1 MTPKRIIPNII
12 ALSATAYAHQAE
24 NLSLEYDEP
33 AKQWVEALPLGNGN
47 LGAMVFGGVEEAR
60 FQLNE
65 DTLYIGEPH
74 DYSKPD
80 AHKSLEELREYLFKG
95 DQRNA
100 QNLANAK
107 MMSNPF
113 TQIPYQTLGDI
124 SLKFEGHK
132 EYTNYSR
139 TLDLTDATSVTTYTV
154 GDVNYTRTAIASYPD
169 NVIVIKLEADQPG
182 ALTFSTELRTA
193 HQNHQR
199 SLDGNRINL
208 SGTLADSYKLPRYRV
223 DSKFENPLR
232 FHAILDLSLDGG
244 SVETVNNTL
253 KVTEANSVTLTFTA
267 DTSYVNFRD
276 VSGDPQAV
284 CESRL
289 KAIASSDWDTLMK
302 RHVEDYQNLFDRVSI
317 DLGSTGQEHKMT
329 DDRLITATKEED
341 NDPGL
346 ASLIYQYGRYLM
358 IACSRAGTQ
367 PSNLQGLWSEN
378 NTPPWG
384 SRYTVNINTE
394 MNYWPAEMANL
405 SECHEPLF
413 TALEDLAKSGSI
425 TAKNHYNCRGWV
437 LHHNFDL
444 WRGTAPINGSNHGL
458 WTTGGAWL
466 CQHLWW
472 HYEYNEDRAFLQRAY
487 PIMKGAAEFFV
498 DFLIVDPRNDKG
510 WLISTPSHSPE
521 NGGLVAG
528 ATMDHQIIRDLFRNV
543 IAASEILDIDNDLR
557 TQLQSM
563 VPKIAPNQIGKHGQ
577 LQEWLEDR
585 DNPKNK
591 HRHVSHLWALHPGD
605 EINWQDT
612 PELFE
617 AAKQSLN
624 FRGDEAT
631 GWSMGWKMNF
641 WARFL
646 DGERAKKIY
655 NNLTSI
661 NAVKGVSMRR
671 GGLYPN
677 LFCAHPP
684 FQIDGNFGATAGI
697 TEMVM
702 QNHIKTQDGAR
713 LIHLLPALPSAWAK
727 EGHLTGLKARGG
739 ITVDVHWKDGKVTK
753 ASFLSVKDQ
762 EVPVKVG
769 DQIKTISLKANTA
782 YTL

>member
-1 MTPKRIIPNII
+1 MTLNKIIPSII
-12 ALSATAYAHQAE
+12 VMGAAAYAHQAE
-24 NLSLEYDEP
+24 NLSLDYDEP
-33 AKQWVEALPLGNGN
+33 AAQWVEALPLGNGN
-47 LGAMVFGGVEEAR
+47 LGAMVFGGVQEAR
-60 FQLNE
+60 YQLNE
-65 DTLYIGEPH
+65 DTLYVGEPH
-74 DYSKPD
+74 DYSKPN
-80 AHKSLEELREYLFKG
+80 AHKSLEGVRELLFKG
-95 DQRNA
+95 EQHKA
-100 QNLANAK
+100 EYLANTE
-107 MMSNPF
+107 MMSDPF

-124 SLKFEGHK
+124 KIKFEGHK
-132 EYTNYSR
+132 DYTNYNRS
-139 TLDLTDATSVTTYTV
+139 LNLTDATSVTTYTV
-154 GDVNYTRTAIASYPD
+154 GDINYTRTAIASYPD
-169 NVIVIKLEADQPG
+169 NVIVIKLEADKPG
-182 ALTFSTELRTA
+182 ALTFSTELSTPNRNRRISA
-193 HQNHQR
+193 E
-199 SLDGNRINL
+199 GNRINL
-208 SGTLADSYKLPRYRV
+208 SGKLVGAFKSVQYRV
-223 DSKFENPLR
+223 DRKFENPLR
-232 FHAILDLSLDGG
+232 FHAILDLDLDGG
-244 SVETVNNTL
+244 SMETVNNTL
-253 KVTEANSVTLTFTA
+253 KVTAANSATITFTA
-267 DTSYVNFRD
+267 DSSYVNYRD

-289 KAIASSDWDTLMK
+289 KAIDASSWDTLMQ
-302 RHVEDYQNLFDRVSI
+302 RHLEDYQKLFNRVSI

-329 DDRLITATKEED
+329 NDRLIAASEED

-367 PSNLQGLWSEN
+367 PSNLQGIWNKS

-384 SRYTVNINTE
+384 SRYTVNINTQ
-394 MNYWPAEMANL
+394 MNYWPAEMTNL

-413 TALEDLAKSGSI
+413 AALEDLAESGSI

-444 WRGTAPINGSNHGL
+444 WRGTAPINGANHGL

-472 HYEYNEDRAFLQRAY
+472 HYEYNEDRTFLQRAY
-487 PIMKGAAEFFV
+487 PIMKGAAEFFA
-498 DFLIVDPRNDKG
+498 DFLIEDPRNDKG

-543 IAASEILDIDNDLR
+543 IAASEVLDTDTEFR

-563 VPKIAPNQIGKHGQ
+563 VPKIAPNQIGQHGQ
-577 LQEWLEDR
+577 LQEWLEDK
-585 DNPKNK
+585 DDPNNK
-591 HRHVSHLWALHPGD
+591 HRHVSHLWALHPGE

-624 FRGDEAT
+624 FRGDQAT

-655 NNLTSI
+655 DNFTSVNN
-661 NAVKGVSMRR
+661 VKGISKTK

-702 QNHIKTQDGAR
+702 QNHIKTQDGTR
-713 LIHLLPALPSAWAK
+713 LIHLLPALPSQWAT

-769 DQIKTISLKANTA
+769 DETKMISLKANTPF
-782 YTL
+782 TL